1 VGHSQTLRFSLL
13 QFCSVGALATYHRID
28 SLTSLQRTEGCI
40 SEVEQIDAKVNSKK
54 KKGLTSLFQE
64 PALIIIHFQHA
75 KLVSLVLS
83 NFRFLPHL
91 LQQQHISYFVM
102 YIYKTSSRPLSRMV
116 NSTNFLTS
124 N

>member
-13 QFCSVGALATYHRID
+13 QFCSVGVTSPYRNID
-28 SLTSLQRTEGCI
+28 SGPSLQGIKECI
-40 SEVEQIDAKVNSKK
+40 NQVEQIDAKINSKK
-54 KKGLTSLFQE
+54 KELTSLFQE

-91 LQQQHISYFVM
+91 QQ
-102 YIYKTSSRPLSRMV
+102 
-116 NSTNFLTS
+116 
-124 N
+124 